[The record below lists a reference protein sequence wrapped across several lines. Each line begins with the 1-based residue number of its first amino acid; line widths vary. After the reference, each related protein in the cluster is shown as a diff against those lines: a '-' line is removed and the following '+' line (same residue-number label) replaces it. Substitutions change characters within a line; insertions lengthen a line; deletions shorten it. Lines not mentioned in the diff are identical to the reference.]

1 MQLVNAASPRKVKA
15 DNLPVTKFCQYRH
28 SWLKISDMV
37 QKSFDQRRL
46 GLM

>member
-1 MQLVNAASPRKVKA
+1 MQLINAANPRKVKA

-28 SWLKISDMV
+28 SLLKIWDMV
-37 QKSFDQRRL
+37 QKYFDLCRL